1 MLPTLGALV
10 DQFAA
15 ATASILA
22 GSARMFAL
30 LSVFPLFHWAK
41 IPRHM
46 TLGVALALAAPVWAG
61 SVWAGST
68 GLSFPAEG
76 AALRLAALVAKEA
89 GIGILVGV
97 VVSLPFWTVQAAGD
111 IIDLYRG
118 ASLADIVNPFNQ
130 DANSILGPILFL
142 LAGMTFVTTDGLG
155 ALLDLLYASFEAWPV
170 ADLVPRR
177 IPDGVAAEIGGILR
191 VMVLTA
197 FSVASPVLLLLGGA
211 ELALVFVSKG
221 PRQLPI
227 DNLTVAI
234 KNLLVILA
242 MPVFVIFLQ
251 AYIRA
256 DWSFYVARLRALAGL
271 P

>member
-1 MLPTLGALV
+1 MLPTLGTLV
-10 DQFAA
+10 NDFS
-15 ATASILA
+15 ATMMTILA
-22 GSARMFAL
+22 GSARMFAV

-41 IPRHM
+41 IPRSL

-61 SVWAGST
+61 SA
-68 GLSFPAEG
+68 GLSLPAEG
-76 AALRLAALVAKEA
+76 VALRLSALVAKEA
-89 GIGILVGV
+89 GIGILIGI

-130 DANSILGPILFL
+130 DSNSILGPILFL
-142 LAGMTFVTTDGLG
+142 LAAMTFVTTDGLG

-170 ADLVPRR
+170 SDLTPRR
-177 IPDGVAAEIGGILR
+177 LPDGVVAEIGGVLR
-191 VMVLTA
+191 VMFLTA
-197 FSVASPVLLLLGGA
+197 FAVASPVLLLLAGA
-211 ELALVFVSKG
+211 ELTLVFISKG
-221 PRQLPI
+221 PRQVPI
-227 DNLTVAI
+227 DNLTMAI

-256 DWSFYVARLRALAGL
+256 DWSFYVARLRALSGL
-271 P
+271 L